1 MSPSTVVSAFT
12 LFITCVAS
20 QNAADSSPSSS
31 SPGYEIHFPASQRR
45 AHAVVHL
52 LKPLNVSS
60 LFLSAELFM
69 ATPTDY
75 PFFLSYAV
83 EGEPNELALAVPG
96 SAHDRSYTL
105 LMGKNGVARN
115 DVSRFPLG
123 GV

>member
-1 MSPSTVVSAFT
+1 MVVSVFS

-20 QNAADSSPSSS
+20 QNAADSSPTSSS
-31 SPGYEIHFPASQRR
+31 SSSGYEIHFPASQRR

-60 LFLSAELFM
+60 LMLSAELFM
-69 ATPTDY
+69 ASHTAY

-123 GV
+123 GVQ